1 MGVTVGAN
9 MLSVVHKSSSGVSMA
24 FPDVCKAPSP
34 AGPTPIPY
42 PNVAKTALKDQ
53 AKGSKK
59 VKGTGNL
66 PTTKS
71 AKYSMSQGTETGV
84 TKGTISSAA
93 RGEINQLKAILNRL
107 NTNLLKL
114 RSHNPDEW
122 QRLLQ
127 DYLVAAGA
135 LYVTREMG

>member
-24 FPDVCKAPSP
+24 FPDVCKTPSP

-59 VKGTGNL
+59 VKSTGNL